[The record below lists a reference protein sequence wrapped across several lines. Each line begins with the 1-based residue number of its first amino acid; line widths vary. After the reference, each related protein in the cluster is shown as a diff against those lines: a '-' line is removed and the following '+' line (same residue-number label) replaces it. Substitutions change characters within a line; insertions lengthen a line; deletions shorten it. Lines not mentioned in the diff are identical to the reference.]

1 MLKKLAS
8 FIKGKT
14 WIFTILAPL
23 AMLGEVAGDLALP
36 TLMTRIVDGGVA
48 NGDMGVIFSTGLTML
63 VVAALGALGGIGC
76 TALASLAAMRF
87 GAEMRKGLFDSVQGF
102 SFAEIDR
109 FSTSSLITRL
119 TNDVTQ
125 VQGAFRMMMTMLVR
139 VPLLGIGGL
148 IMAMSLSLKLSLIFL
163 GAVPLLFLV
172 AFLIMPRAFP
182 MFAQMQ
188 KRLDRLNNVMREN
201 LLGVRVVKAFVGQA
215 REKARFSEAN
225 QDLMNWSIKAMKT
238 VMTAMPAVMLVM
250 NLSVLALLSYGG
262 VLVGAGELEVGK
274 IMAFM
279 TYLTQVLFSLMM
291 ATMMLMNFSRAK
303 ISAERIV
310 EVMETSASIVEPAL
324 PRLIEKTSV
333 EFKSVSFRYNEAD
346 SDYVLKD
353 LSFKAEKGQTIGI
366 IGGTGSGKS
375 SLISLIPRLYD
386 VSEGQVLVG
395 GVDVR
400 EASLTE
406 LRQKVGV
413 VLQDSLLFSG
423 SIEEN
428 LRWGAVD
435 APEELLER
443 ALAEA
448 QASEFVDA
456 LSEGLGAHVEQRG
469 RNFSGGQKQRLSI
482 ARSFARD
489 PDILILD
496 DSTSAV
502 DLSTEAR
509 IQEALA
515 RRSSE
520 DGIVFII
527 AQRVSAILRADQI
540 LVLDEG
546 RLSGLGTHEELLKTN
561 EIYRNIAVSQLGEE
575 VLENAR

>member
-1 MLKKLAS
+1 MLRKLAR
-8 FIKGKT
+8 FVKGKT

-23 AMLGEVAGDLALP
+23 AMMIEVAGDLALP
-36 TLMTRIVDGGVA
+36 TLMTHIVDGGVA
-48 NGDMGVIFSTGLTML
+48 TGDMGVIFSTGLTML
-63 VVAALGALGGIGC
+63 AVAALGALGGVGC
-76 TALASLAAMRF
+76 TALASMAAMRF
-87 GAEMRKGLFDSVQGF
+87 GAEMRKGLFNSVQGF
-102 SFAEIDR
+102 SFAEIDK

-139 VPLLGIGGL
+139 VPLLGLGGIL
-148 IMAMSLSLKLSLIFL
+148 MAMGLSLKLSLIFL
-163 GAVPLLFLV
+163 GAIPLLFLV
-172 AFLIMPRAFP
+172 AFLIMPKAFP

-188 KRLDRLNNVMREN
+188 KRLDRLNDVMREN
-201 LLGVRVVKAFVGQA
+201 LLGVRVVKAFVGQG
-215 REKARFSEAN
+215 REKLRFSQAN
-225 QDLMNWSIKAMKT
+225 QDLVDWSIKAMKT
-238 VMTAMPAVMLVM
+238 VMTAMPAVVLIM
-250 NLSVLALLSYGG
+250 NLSVLALLGYGG
-262 VLVGAGELEVGK
+262 VLVRSGELEVGK

-291 ATMMLMNFSRAK
+291 ATMMLVNFSRAK
-303 ISAERIV
+303 ISAERII
-310 EVMETSASIVEPAL
+310 EVMETRPSIAEPPSTKPIA
-324 PRLIEKTSV
+324 ETSV
-333 EFKSVSFRYNEAD
+333 EFKGVSFRYNEQD

-400 EASLTE
+400 EASLPA

-423 SIEEN
+423 SIGEN
-428 LRWGAVD
+428 LRWGAAQ
-435 APEELLER
+435 APEESLER
-443 ALAEA
+443 ALTEA
-448 QASEFVDA
+448 QAAEFVNA
-456 LSEGLGAHVEQRG
+456 LGDGLDAHVEQRG

-482 ARSFARD
+482 ARSFAQD

-515 RRSSE
+515 RRSGE

-575 VLENAR
+575 VLANAR